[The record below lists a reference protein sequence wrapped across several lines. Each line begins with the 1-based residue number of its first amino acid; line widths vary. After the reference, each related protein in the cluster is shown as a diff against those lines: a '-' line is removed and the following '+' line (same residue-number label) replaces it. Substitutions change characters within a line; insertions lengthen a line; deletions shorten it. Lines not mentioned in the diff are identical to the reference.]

1 MKNTITKIDQLETVL
16 SKKKKY
22 VFDFGFKELSEQ
34 ENKIWIDKINK
45 NYAACG
51 CNTGKIFTGI
61 SIILI
66 LFYTFFV
73 QTVPVEKLTYQFY
86 IFSLI
91 FIVILSLIGKL
102 LGKIIAHKKL
112 KEDVLELKSL
122 LLKNAIK

>member
-1 MKNTITKIDQLETVL
+1 MKNAITKIDQLESVL

-22 VFDFGFKELSEQ
+22 IFTFSFEELSEQ

-61 SIILI
+61 SIIFI
-66 LFYTFFV
+66 LLYTFFI
-73 QTVPVEKLTYQFY
+73 QTVPVEKLTYKFY

-102 LGKIIAHKKL
+102 VGKIIAHKEL
-112 KEDVLELKSL
+112 KQDVLELKSL

>member
-1 MKNTITKIDQLETVL
+1 MFRLL
-16 SKKKKY
+16 
-22 VFDFGFKELSEQ
+22 
-34 ENKIWIDKINK
+34 
-45 NYAACG
+45 
-51 CNTGKIFTGI
+51 FTGI